1 MPTKARDVFG
11 EIASFS
17 ALMEAAR
24 KAAKGK
30 RAKPGVAAFLANL
43 EPEVLR
49 LERELK
55 SGRYRPGRYTT
66 IEIREPKRRTVSAAP
81 FRDRVVHHAF
91 CGVVET
97 LFERGF
103 IYDSYANR
111 LGKGT
116 HRAIARYERFRDRFR
131 HVLRC
136 DLYRYFPAIDHEIL
150 KADLRRRIACGR
162 TLWLADCIVDGSNPQ
177 EPVNLYYPGDD
188 LFTPF
193 ERRRG
198 LPIGNLTSQFFANLY
213 LNGLDH
219 FCKEVLRAKGY
230 LRYVDDFALFHDDPE
245 QLAAWRNGIARFL
258 HDRRLCLHPEKTKIV
273 DTEAPAT
280 FLGFSLL
287 PGGFR
292 RLPEANVRRFRN
304 RLRSMRDRWRQGH
317 IADEEV
323 VARVCAWT
331 AHADHAN
338 TWRLR
343 HAIFRGGW
351 FDPLWKP
358 DRPS

>member
-1 MPTKARDVFG
+1 MKARNIFK
-11 EIASFS
+11 EIASFP
-17 ALMEAAR
+17 ALMEATG
-24 KAAKGK
+24 KAARGK
-30 RAKPGVAAFLANL
+30 RSKPGATAFLANL

-55 SGRYRPGRYTT
+55 SGRYRPGRYKT

-91 CGVVET
+91 CGVVEP

-103 IYDSYANR
+103 IFDSYANR
-111 LGKGT
+111 QGKGT

-150 KADLRRRIACGR
+150 KRDLRRRIACER
-162 TLWLADCIVDGSNPQ
+162 TLALADRIIDGSNPQ
-177 EPVNLYYPGDD
+177 EPVNIYYPGDD

-198 LPIGNLTSQFFANLY
+198 LPIGNLTSQFFSNLY
-213 LNGLDH
+213 LDGLDH
-219 FCKEVLRAKGY
+219 FCKEVLRARGY
-230 LRYVDDFALFHDDPE
+230 VRYVDDFALFHDDPG
-245 QLAAWRNGIARFL
+245 QLSAWRDGIAGFL
-258 HDRRLCLHPEKTKIV
+258 QARRLCLHPGKTGISA
-273 DTEAPAT
+273 TETPTT
-280 FLGFSLL
+280 FLGFVLL
-287 PGGFR
+287 PDGRR

-304 RLRSMRDRWRQGH
+304 RLRGMRDRWRH
-317 IADEEV
+317 AWITREEV
-323 VARVCAWT
+323 DARVRAWI
-331 AHADHAN
+331 AHAEHAN

-351 FDPLWKP
+351 FDPLREP